1 MCGPRNVHAS
11 SRQFHKAEN
20 DQTGQTGSVRR
31 SHREE
36 FGGHDLMPM
45 SLEELFPGRLPRSFR
60 RWLDAVPFQNVP
72 DRVVCQIVTRV
83 GQCSLYPSIAPGAIR
98 LSHADSQSSNFLARW
113 MPTGSSTRTPSAVF
127 GNQFSVPRQQSFRR
141 GDGRHLPQ
149 HLSPKLFGFRRQSPS
164 LVIVELETPV
174 THLFSKDAILF
185 DQIRDN
191 LLLMAAHPS
200 SDSNH
205 DK

>member
-1 MCGPRNVHAS
+1 MTKPAKPDRFDGAIVKN
-11 SRQFHKAEN
+11 
-20 DQTGQTGSVRR
+20 SVD
-31 SHREE
+31 
-36 FGGHDLMPM
+36 HDLMPM

-72 DRVVCQIVTRV
+72 DRVVCQIVTQV
-83 GQCSLYPSIAPGAIR
+83 GQCSLYPSIAPGAIL

-113 MPTGSSTRTPSAVF
+113 MPTGSSTRIPSVVF

-164 LVIVELETPV
+164 LVIVE
-174 THLFSKDAILF
+174 
-185 DQIRDN
+185 
-191 LLLMAAHPS
+191 
-200 SDSNH
+200 
-205 DK
+205 